1 MTDDAIRDLIE
12 RVESAT
18 GPSFALDCAI
28 GQALRPQR
36 ESWPAYS
43 ASIDAAMT
51 LLGPEAFWR
60 LGNDGEGPDPAQFKA
75 EVLSPMLHR
84 LPYIAVC
91 ATPALALV
99 AASLRARLT
108 KGA

>member
-12 RVESAT
+12 RVERAE
-18 GPSFALDCAI
+18 GPLFALDCAI
-28 GQALRPQR
+28 GQALRPDR

-51 LLGPEAFWR
+51 LVPKGWTRSMFDADNGDALAR
-60 LGNDGEGPDPAQFKA
+60 LEFEGETPSADR
-75 EVLSPMLHR
+75 EVHAR
-84 LPYIAVC
+84 GE
-91 ATPALALV
+91 TWALALV

-108 KGA
+108 TGA